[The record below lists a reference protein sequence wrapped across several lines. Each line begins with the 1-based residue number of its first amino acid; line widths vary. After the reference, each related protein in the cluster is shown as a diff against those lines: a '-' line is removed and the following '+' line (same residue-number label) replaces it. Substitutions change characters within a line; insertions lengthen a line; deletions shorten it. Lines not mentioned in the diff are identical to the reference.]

1 MPDPVGRVKA
11 CTECRQQKVRCDA
24 YLDYSRP
31 CTRCRAGKLPCVISK
46 DFQRRPRQ
54 SKAQLQHEIDR
65 LKAKVE
71 GDGDHENHNG
81 STPDHYS
88 PPTRSNSDSRHV
100 RFSGS
105 PTETSK
111 PLPTPASHA
120 SPARSLRDVLKSSSP
135 AEGTYDSSQFT
146 QYDATLTR
154 SLQNVTIESHHID
167 ECYDIFLTHYGPHL
181 DGLFEDSFTPNER
194 YQQSPLLFWTILLVG
209 SRGYPKD
216 PTIYDRLGEHVLEL
230 AFKSMIRPND
240 PLPVI
245 VAAVIICTWPL
256 PFDMIYRD
264 PTQALAGAAH
274 GLAVQNGLHM
284 YAREQD
290 FIVKSTSERSGLV
303 SDAEVLRSRVRD
315 AAVIARTRI
324 WVYCLLTFQNGNIG
338 DGLPPTA
345 IVPCF
350 RRAETF
356 GEVYPFL
363 PKILGYRLQTH
374 RVKTEAVNV
383 IASSCD
389 IVGKPKDDSL
399 TATILALDGRIR
411 EYPRPETNDI
421 YNMIRCSARLAVL
434 SLIWLVQTKPDHIL
448 ILRVYGIAHELI
460 AHMQA
465 LNESVQSFTFYLP
478 QSMHRLLVLAAC
490 VILRVSKSS
499 LAKDIDLA
507 GAEAAVFAVINI
519 IRKRCLHTADL
530 YALAATM
537 LTQLWSSKNA
547 FVREGKPQDGLQVDI
562 RYRLAMNPLF
572 DTFWWWR
579 MEFGSQALSAGT
591 QESQS
596 TRNPASA
603 SASSTTSQLASDT
616 AQAMPFTSMSYSVPT
631 AMPTATDGLT
641 QPPMQLDNLF
651 SDLNYMDFWDL
662 SALPSD
668 LSQGDMMTG
677 VNNTGMLMPQDY
689 NNNFYTSQ

>member
-24 YLDYSRP
+24 YLDYARP
-31 CTRCRAGKLPCVISK
+31 CTRCRAGNLPCVISK
-46 DFQRRPRQ
+46 HFQRRPRQ

-65 LKAKVE
+65 LKARVE
-71 GDGDHENHNG
+71 GGHDHENQ
-81 STPDHYS
+81 SEPTPDHFS

-100 RFSGS
+100 TFDGS
-105 PTETSK
+105 PT
-111 PLPTPASHA
+111 
-120 SPARSLRDVLKSSSP
+120 VLKSSSP

-146 QYDATLTR
+146 HDDATLTR
-154 SLQNVTIESHHID
+154 SLQNVTIESYHID
-167 ECYDIFLTHYGPHL
+167 ECYNMRVQKSN
-181 DGLFEDSFTPNER
+181 GLFEDSLTPNER

-216 PTIYDRLGEHVLEL
+216 PTIYDRLGEYVLEL

-256 PFDMIYRD
+256 PFDMVYRD
-264 PTQALAGAAH
+264 PTQALAGAAY
-274 GLAVQNGLHM
+274 GLAIQNGLHM

-290 FIVKSTSERSGLV
+290 FVVKSTSERSGIV
-303 SDAEVLRSRVRD
+303 SDAEALRSRVRD

-324 WVYCLLTFQNGNIG
+324 WVYCLLTFQNANIG

-356 GEVYPFL
+356 GDVYHLL

-389 IVGKPKDDSL
+389 IVGKHKDDSL
-399 TATILALDGRIR
+399 TATILALDGQVR
-411 EYPRPETNDI
+411 EYPRPENNDI
-421 YNMIRCSARLAVL
+421 YNIIRCNARLAIL
-434 SLIWLVQTKPDHIL
+434 SLIWLVQTEPDHIL

-460 AHMQA
+460 AHMQS

-478 QSMHRLLVLAAC
+478 QSTHRLLVLAAC
-490 VILRVSKSS
+490 VILRVSKSP

-507 GAEAAVFAVINI
+507 GAEAAIFAVANI
-519 IRKRCLHTADL
+519 FRKRCLHTADL
-530 YALAATM
+530 YSLAATV
-537 LTQLWSSKNA
+537 LTQLWSSKKA
-547 FVREGKPQDGLQVDI
+547 FVREGKPQNGLQVDI
-562 RYRLAMNPLF
+562 RYRLC
-572 DTFWWWR
+572 
-579 MEFGSQALSAGT
+579 
-591 QESQS
+591 
-596 TRNPASA
+596 ASFFEDK
-603 SASSTTSQLASDT
+603 SDRK
-616 AQAMPFTSMSYSVPT
+616 
-631 AMPTATDGLT
+631 
-641 QPPMQLDNLF
+641 
-651 SDLNYMDFWDL
+651 
-662 SALPSD
+662 
-668 LSQGDMMTG
+668 
-677 VNNTGMLMPQDY
+677 
-689 NNNFYTSQ
+689 

>member
-24 YLDYSRP
+24 YLDYSRA
-31 CTRCRAGKLPCVISK
+31 CTRCRAGNLPCVISK

-54 SKAQLQHEIDR
+54 SYVFHISNSVSMQLMQYSKAQLQHEIDR

-71 GDGDHENHNG
+71 GDGDHENHSE
-81 STPDHYS
+81 STPDQFS
-88 PPTRSNSDSRHV
+88 PPIRSNSDSRHV
-100 RFSGS
+100 RFDGS
-105 PTETSK
+105 PIETSK
-111 PLPTPASHA
+111 SLPTPASHA
-120 SPARSLRDVLKSSSP
+120 SPAKSLRDVLKSSSP

-154 SLQNVTIESHHID
+154 SLQNVTIESYHID
-167 ECYDIFLTHYGPHL
+167 ECYNIFLTHYGPHL
-181 DGLFEDSFTPNER
+181 DGLFEDSLTPNER

-216 PTIYDRLGEHVLEL
+216 STIYDRLGEHVLEL

-245 VAAVIICTWPL
+245 VSAVIICTWPL
-256 PFDMIYRD
+256 PFDMVYRD
-264 PTQALAGAAH
+264 PTQALAGAAY
-274 GLAVQNGLHM
+274 GLAIQNGLHM

-303 SDAEVLRSRVRD
+303 SGAEVLRSRVRD

-356 GEVYPFL
+356 GEVYHLL

-389 IVGKPKDDSL
+389 IVGKHKDDSL

-411 EYPRPETNDI
+411 EYPRPENNDI
-421 YNMIRCSARLAVL
+421 YNIIRCGARLSVL
-434 SLIWLVQTKPDHIL
+434 SLIWLVQTEPDHIL
-448 ILRVYGIAHELI
+448 ILRVYGIAQEMI

-478 QSMHRLLVLAAC
+478 QSTHRLLVLAAC
-490 VILRVSKSS
+490 VILRISKSP

-507 GAEAAVFAVINI
+507 GAEAAVFAVIDI

-530 YALAATM
+530 YALAANM
-537 LTQLWSSKNA
+537 LTQLWSSKKA
-547 FVREGKPQDGLQVDI
+547 F
-562 RYRLAMNPLF
+562 
-572 DTFWWWR
+572 
-579 MEFGSQALSAGT
+579 
-591 QESQS
+591 S
-596 TRNPASA
+596 TKNPASA
-603 SASSTTSQLASDT
+603 SASSTTSQVASDT
-616 AQAMPFTSMSYSVPT
+616 EQAMPFTSMSYSVPM

-641 QPPMQLDNLF
+641 QPPMQFDNLF

-668 LSQGDMMTG
+668 LFQGDMMTG
-677 VNNTGMLMPQDY
+677 VNNTGMMMSQDY
-689 NNNFYTSQ
+689 NNNFYTAQ